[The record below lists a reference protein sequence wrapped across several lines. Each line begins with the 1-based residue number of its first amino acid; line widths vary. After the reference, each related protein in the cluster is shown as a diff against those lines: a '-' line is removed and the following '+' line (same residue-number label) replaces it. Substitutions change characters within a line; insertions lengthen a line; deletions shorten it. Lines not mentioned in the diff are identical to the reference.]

1 MPELIGLFIVV
12 SFISPAALVIYI
24 TARILLKRLLHI
36 NGHGVKYIAGIG
48 VILLAIGLFF
58 KTSIVPLEFLK
69 MGLSYIPILG
79 DTFHLNHTPMSWTR
93 YLIGDPISIGAGLM
107 LLAISGKGSVQ
118 TSDRQLLFFE
128 NRKEHRRYRR
138 LFKADIDFVPSR
150 STCIF
155 GVSGAGK
162 SAYLARQTYD
172 TFANGDNPFVALVD
186 GKGSVEQFSLYY
198 SAQIIAK
205 KFGLK
210 LRVINGTANDS
221 LGGTVY
227 DFLEGIT
234 IPNQAKDMIMAL
246 IEDDTVQE
254 SSGSQH
260 YRVLTEAYME
270 RVITFMMQH
279 DIRVSLSNVVK
290 LMKPESFTAYC
301 NQQQIPAEETM
312 EIKDYM
318 KKNWQDVSASVT
330 KLELFLGDQGK
341 KIFTSAGGDETTNL
355 RKAYKNG
362 EMVLVLAD
370 EMSMPQLVQGLVKV
384 VSMDLRNLTAMRLT
398 NQIDMDRMI
407 YATFDEFTSYTS
419 ALPILRSMFARAR
432 SADCVITLATQSIS
446 DITAMEGNWFQSLV
460 NTADRFVIFRQHGSE
475 SPEEAAGILGTELH
489 VTMTSRTSDAVIS
502 GEASNTIDRE
512 FVIHPDYIR
521 ELPANTGILLD
532 KKKKELAIFR
542 NKFISED

>member
-1 MPELIGLFIVV
+1 MPELILLFIIV
-12 SFISPAALVIYI
+12 SVASPLSLALYI
-24 TARILLKRLLHI
+24 VLRILLNHSPFVK
-36 NGHGVKYIAGIG
+36 GQGVLYIAGLG
-48 VILLAIGLFF
+48 LILLAAGILL
-58 KTSIVPLEFLK
+58 KPHIVPWEFLK
-69 MGLSYIPILG
+69 MGLASIPVLG
-79 DTFHLNHTPMSWTR
+79 DTLQLSYTPMPWMR
-93 YLIGDPISIGAGLM
+93 YIFSDPISIGTGLM
-107 LLAISGKGSVQ
+107 LLAISGKGSTQ
-118 TSDRQLLFFE
+118 TSEKQLLFFE
-128 NRKEHRRYRR
+128 NMKESRRYQK
-138 LFKADIDFVPSR
+138 LFKKDIDFVPSR

-172 TFANGDNPFVALVD
+172 TVAKGGNPFIILVD
-186 GKGSVEQFSLYY
+186 GKGSVEQFSLHY

-210 LRVINGTANDS
+210 LRIINGTANDS

-227 DFLEGIT
+227 DFLEGIK

-270 RVITFMMQH
+270 RVIQFMMQH
-279 DIRVSLSNVVK
+279 DIRVTLSNVVK
-290 LMKPESFTAYC
+290 LMKPENFTAYC
-301 NQQQIPAEETM
+301 NQQQISAEATM
-312 EIKDYM
+312 EIKEYM

-355 RKAYKNG
+355 RKAYQNG

-384 VSMDLRNLTAMRLT
+384 VAMDLRQLTALRLT

-419 ALPILRSMFARAR
+419 ALPTLRSMFARAR

-475 SPEEAAGILGTELH
+475 SPEEAAGLLGTEMH

-502 GEASNTIDRE
+502 GESSNTIDRQYI
-512 FVIHPDYIR
+512 IHPDFIR

-532 KKKKELAIFR
+532 KKKGELAIFK